1 MDRWIGVRRAPPTS
15 GPVPCPGNPRSPSP
29 PRRVSVC
36 LCVCVYVWRG
46 DEFVG
51 GGDLTHPPTR
61 TGEGSRGSKSYDLPR
76 GRPIQMQIMMI
87 QNLRM
92 GRAL

>member
-1 MDRWIGVRRAPPTS
+1 MVLRTVPPEQVFECVKVT
-15 GPVPCPGNPRSPSP
+15 VNVN
-29 PRRVSVC
+29 VSVC